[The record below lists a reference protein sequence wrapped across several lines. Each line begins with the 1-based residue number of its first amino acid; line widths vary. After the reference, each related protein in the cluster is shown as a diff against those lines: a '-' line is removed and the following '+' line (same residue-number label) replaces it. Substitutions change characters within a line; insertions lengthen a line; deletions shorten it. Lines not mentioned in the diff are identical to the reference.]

1 MIPGVGVLYFTS
13 LALQLEGHDD
23 HIAVTARPL
32 HFACAHCDGH

>member
-23 HIAVTARPL
+23 PRGGCVVLYIIGFAARGP
-32 HFACAHCDGH
+32 